1 MDKKINKRLLA
12 AYAELIKKN
21 EDKITVTLLCEK
33 ANISRASFYLYHKD
47 IDSFIESIREYLINK
62 FYKQMELILSV
73 SDNELKSVLLRK
85 NLVFDD
91 SELKVLIFLALGSNF
106 LAYAVDSQKF
116 MLPRLELFFI
126 NSFGED
132 YYNNNRAKFEYF
144 INGFVMMLYYNLINY
159 DEEKIK
165 FEIFGS
171 RALAK
176 HLFAD
181 AVGNHPDGNWY
192 KGNKNLEIYH

>member
-73 SDNELKSVLLRK
+73 SDNELKGVLLRK

-91 SELKVLIFLALGSNF
+91 SELKILIFFALGSNY

-132 YYNNNRAKFEYF
+132 YYNKNRAKFEYF

-159 DEEKIK
+159 NEEKIK

-181 AVGNHPDGNWY
+181 AIGNLPDGNWY
-192 KGNKNLEIYH
+192 KANKNLEIYH